1 MVAQFLNPRQDRSM
15 RTAGQEDGSV
25 LQQGPALSALR
36 AAHNLGGADEDVT
49 SGEVLEAKRPGKNLF
64 SRRDVDAGCDPELA
78 EGGGDDR
85 MHALEPRLARVP
97 WKTSR

>member
-1 MVAQFLNPRQDRSM
+1 M
-15 RTAGQEDGSV
+15 

-36 AAHNLGGADEDVT
+36 AAHNLGGANDDVA

-64 SRRDVDAGCDPELA
+64 SRRDVDVGRDPELT

-85 MHALEPRLARVP
+85 VHALEPRLARVP
-97 WKTSR
+97 WKTGR